1 MGQQKKQPPAE
12 ESPGAPLWM
21 VTFSDCMNLLLTFFV
36 LLTTFSSYDTN
47 VLSDMGSSFR
57 QIFSVGI
64 GMQPNTSMNSLQD
77 KTLVVPV
84 EAHDKG
90 SETPTLLPGS
100 QNNLKQEAESSELH
114 NGKTFLIP
122 SINIFLGKGLALS
135 STGKDLLSN
144 MASFL
149 QEVPTRVIISET
161 GQENSDNEQLGFQRS
176 MAVIEYL
183 TKNHK
188 IDKKLLSVSLTN
200 FIPREDFE
208 NSRTTNLK
216 SEFERTLEIVLLER
230 SLYN

>member
-64 GMQPNTSMNSLQD
+64 GLQKD
-77 KTLVVPV
+77 ISQDAVLEKTMVVPV
-84 EAHDKG
+84 DAHDKG
-90 SETPTLLPGS
+90 SETPTLLHGS

-161 GQENSDNEQLGFQRS
+161 GKDNSDNEQLGFQRS

-200 FIPREDFE
+200 FVPREDFE
-208 NSRTTNLK
+208 NSRTSNLK